1 MQNPITDSITIA
13 PARNSWHLPGI
24 LKHSLEKTKL
34 RYRAEKY
41 RYKEDRGGIS
51 YILDT
56 VTEHT
61 VVFDIGAHKAGY
73 LYYFLSRLGNTG
85 KVYAFEPQSVL
96 YHYLHKLK
104 QLFNWDNVTVE
115 SFAVSDQPGT
125 AMLSIPYNHGK
136 PTSPC
141 ATIIESNMVFRI
153 QHSELV
159 STIPIDEYCRIY
171 NIVPKFLKVDVEGN
185 EFRVFKGAERILQT
199 CKPRILFECETRFVG
214 EERMLETFAFLK
226 QTGYTGYFIEGMS
239 IRPIEKFDPGKHQDL
254 SGRSYCN
261 NFIFE

>member
-1 MQNPITDSITIA
+1 MTIA
-13 PARNSWHLPGI
+13 PARSSWQLPDI
-24 LKHSLEKTKL
+24 LKQSIEKTRL
-34 RYRAEKY
+34 RYRAGKY
-41 RYKEDRGGIS
+41 RHKEDRGGIS

-56 VTEHT
+56 VNENNI
-61 VVFDIGAHKAGY
+61 VFDIGAHKAGY

-85 KVYAFEPQSVL
+85 KAYAFEPQSVL
-96 YHYLHKLK
+96 YQYLYKLK

-141 ATIIESNMVFRI
+141 ATIIESNMPFRL

-159 STIPIDEYCRIY
+159 STIAIDEYCRIY
-171 NIVPKFLKVDVEGN
+171 NIIPGFLKVDVEGN
-185 EFRVFKGAERILQT
+185 ELRVFKGAEKILRT

-214 EERMLETFAFLK
+214 ETRMLETFAFLK
-226 QTGYTGYFIEGMS
+226 QTGYTGYFIEGTG
-239 IRPIEKFDPGKHQDL
+239 IRPIETFDPGKHQDI
-254 SGRSYCN
+254 SGKLYCN